1 MILLKYECNYYP
13 KSKVQL
19 RFYCLQSKR
28 LYQQIQMN
36 FNPMN
41 KEIWKKLTISKV
53 EEINILL

>member
-19 RFYCLQSKR
+19 QFYCLQSKC
-28 LYQQIQMN
+28 LYQRSQMN

-41 KEIWKKLTISKV
+41 KEIWKKLTISK
-53 EEINILL
+53 EEKINILL